1 MKTIKEILK
10 LARKKFIEDN
20 YSSGLC
26 LVIYQIQG
34 LSLKEINSYLM
45 YIDKNLVRKTK
56 VFYEGEGKETSRK
69 SAFCW
74 KREDSK
80 ARINWLDEQI
90 KLFT

>member
-1 MKTIKEILK
+1 
-10 LARKKFIEDN
+10 
-20 YSSGLC
+20 
-26 LVIYQIQG
+26 
-34 LSLKEINSYLM
+34 M